1 MNSINWEELK
11 SLIKENKNETGK
23 EVLVELE
30 KNDGNI
36 NEYRLYNRLNA
47 YYRLL
52 SQTEKETGDDLI
64 KIKYAIQCRETEYAN
79 AMQDD
84 IQELKRCF
92 DAKAYKSTLI
102 MAGSILEAF
111 LLDWLSEIDQEDYF
125 KKTYCKKVV
134 GDDGFESYKATSS
147 LSDYIDA
154 IAEIQA
160 PEWLEEKD
168 MAHKI
173 RKGRNVVHPKCFIK
187 SDKEIDE
194 KTCKEVISYLEDIIN
209 KRIEAKLKNVEVYD
223 MITV

>member
-1 MNSINWEELK
+1 MKKVNWEELK
-11 SLIKENKNETGK
+11 SLIKENETEAGK

-30 KNDGNI
+30 QNDGFI

-47 YYRLL
+47 YYRFL
-52 SQTEKETGDDLI
+52 SQTEKGTGDDLI
-64 KIKYAIQCRETEYAN
+64 KIKYAIKYREMEYAK

-84 IQELKRCF
+84 IQELRRCF

-125 KKTYCKKVV
+125 KKSYCKKVV
-134 GDDGFESYKATSS
+134 GDGGFESYKATSS

-160 PEWLEEKD
+160 PEWLEEKNK
-168 MAHKI
+168 AHKI

-187 SDKEIDE
+187 SDREIDE

-209 KRIEAKLKNVEVYD
+209 KRIEAKLKNIEVND

>member
-134 GDDGFESYKATSS
+134 GDDGFLQLS
-147 LSDYIDA
+147 LLLFGCKLIGQHVVNKCDIDVVP
-154 IAEIQA
+154 IIFELEICS
-160 PEWLEEKD
+160 L
-168 MAHKI
+168 
-173 RKGRNVVHPKCFIK
+173 C
-187 SDKEIDE
+187 
-194 KTCKEVISYLEDIIN
+194 
-209 KRIEAKLKNVEVYD
+209 
-223 MITV
+223 

>member
-1 MNSINWEELK
+1 MQKVNWEELK
-11 SLIKENKNETGK
+11 SLIKENKTETGK

-30 KNDGNI
+30 KNDANI

-47 YYRLL
+47 YYRFLL
-52 SQTEKETGDDLI
+52 QTEKGTGDDLF
-64 KIKYAIQCRETEYAN
+64 KIKYAIQCRETEYAK

-84 IQELKRCF
+84 IQELRRCF

-125 KKTYCKKVV
+125 KKTYRKKVV
-134 GDDGFESYKATSS
+134 GDDGFESYKPTSS

-168 MAHKI
+168 MAHTI
-173 RKGRNVVHPKCFIK
+173 RKGRNIVHPKCFIK

-209 KRIEAKLKNVEVYD
+209 KRIEEKLKNVEVNE